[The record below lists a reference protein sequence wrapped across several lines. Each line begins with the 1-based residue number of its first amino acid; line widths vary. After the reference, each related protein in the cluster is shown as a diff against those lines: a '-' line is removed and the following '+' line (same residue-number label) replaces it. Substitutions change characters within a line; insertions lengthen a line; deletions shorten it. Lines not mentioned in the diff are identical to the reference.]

1 MFSTGLKH
9 NSTIW
14 DFKVFRYLEVKQ
26 CVSNI
31 DLSKL
36 REVYFIKKNV
46 YYFQYNQIYHL
57 CTYLNNF
64 SALIFLIT
72 HLVENAIQ
80 PGSYKRQIES
90 GYIVYLNAEVICQ
103 NLNRRHTSIFIPF
116 GK

>member
-1 MFSTGLKH
+1 MCIKYRSIKAEGSLFYKKKH
-9 NSTIW
+9 
-14 DFKVFRYLEVKQ
+14 
-26 CVSNI
+26 
-31 DLSKL
+31 
-36 REVYFIKKNV
+36 V

-80 PGSYKRQIES
+80 PGSHKRQIES